1 MTEEELKVFQEARWQ
16 IYCDSYNRKDKE
28 EREICKNLA
37 NEMDKIL
44 AKYNN

>member
-28 EREICKNLA
+28 EREVCKSLVK
-37 NEMDKIL
+37 EMDEIL
-44 AKYNN
+44 TKYKN